1 MSISC
6 IGMWIVSIFVAL
18 RRSSRTYAEILEVYC
33 QHVRGMR
40 DKVYKI
46 VLYIVEIAGMA
57 LLRLFKTSVQS
68 NQTLEQRPLFPTM
81 TWTLLLNYG
90 Y

>member
-1 MSISC
+1 
-6 IGMWIVSIFVAL
+6 MWIVSIFVAL
-18 RRSSRTYAEILEVYC
+18 RRSSGTYVEILEVYC
-33 QHVRGMR
+33 QHVRSMG

-68 NQTLEQRPLFPTM
+68 NQTLEQRPLFPAM
-81 TWTLLLNYG
+81 AAWTLLLNYG